1 MATFTRRSSWNA
13 GGTFNNKDL
22 HWYAIGV
29 REMMARALD
38 DTASWWFFGAIHGE
52 YVTPD
57 TDPGAFP
64 GWGHLPGVPQ
74 VPTTP
79 LPTDSIIATYWNQCQ
94 HQSWFFP
101 PWHRGYLAALEA
113 QLRVDIQK
121 KGGPSTWALPYWDYF
136 GPDTAFDIPP
146 AFTQPKMPDGSDNA
160 LFVTARYGPN
170 GDNVVYVPTPA
181 GLEKRPVLPPAT
193 FFGPVTD
200 TCLSNTVYTGSDGN
214 TPLPGFGGP
223 LSGYWHGGN
232 YPSGNLEG
240 DPHNLTHVYLGG
252 ILSDTEYGLMADPGL
267 AALDPIFY
275 LHHAN
280 IDRMWAV
287 WNADPSNTNPTDPN
301 WLSGPA
307 ASGEHEFVMPMPGM
321 KTWRFAPKDVSSL
334 SQMDYTYENLKPTP
348 AVNLLAQRMGR
359 LGQAAPTRAAG
370 AAPGR
375 RTVELVGSNETALP
389 IKGASTSTTVK
400 LDPEVRSRVSASLA
414 AASAEPAPDRV
425 YLNLENVRGTRDATA
440 LSVFINLPEGSNPA
454 DHPELL
460 AGTVGLFGL
469 RRATVA
475 SGRHVGGGLNF
486 LLDISPIVDR
496 LHLGSGAS
504 LDALRVTIV
513 PNRPV
518 PESADVV
525 VGRVSVYRE
534 GR

>member
-1 MATFTRRSSWNA
+1 MANFTRSSAWNA
-13 GGTFNNKDL
+13 GGTFTNQDL

-29 REMMARALD
+29 RAMMARALN
-38 DTASWWFFGAIHGE
+38 DTASWWFFAAIHGE
-52 YVTPD
+52 YVTPGN
-57 TDPGAFP
+57 DPGRFP
-64 GWGHLPGVPQ
+64 GWGHLPGVPA

-79 LPTDSIIATYWNQCQ
+79 LPTAGVMATYWDQCQ
-94 HQSWFFP
+94 HQTWFFP
-101 PWHRGYLAALEA
+101 PWHRGYLVALEA
-113 QLRVDIQK
+113 QLREDIK
-121 KGGPSTWALPYWDYF
+121 AHGGPATWALPYWDYF
-136 GPDTAFDIPP
+136 GPGSQFDIPP

-170 GDNVVYVPTPA
+170 GDSIVFVPTPA
-181 GLEKRPVLPPAT
+181 GLQQRPVPPPN

-200 TCLSNTVYTGSDGN
+200 TCLTNSVYTGSDAN

-232 YPSGNLEG
+232 YPSGNLEQN
-240 DPHNLTHVYLGG
+240 PHNLTHVYLGG
-252 ILSDTEYGLMADPGL
+252 SLSDTDYGLMADPGL
-267 AALDPIFY
+267 AGLDPIFY

-280 IDRMWAV
+280 VDRMWAV
-287 WNADPSNTNPTDPN
+287 WNADPSHGNPSDPN

-307 ASGEHEFVMPMPGM
+307 ASGEHEFVMPMPGGQ
-321 KTWRFAPKDVSSL
+321 TWVFAPKDVHSL
-334 SQMDYTYENLKPTP
+334 SQMNYTYDNLNLVP

-359 LGQAAPTRAAG
+359 LGQAAPAAAAG

-375 RTVELVGSNETALP
+375 KTVELVGSNDAALP
-389 IKGASTSTTVK
+389 IKGASTSTTVT
-400 LDPEVRSRVSASLA
+400 LDRQVRAKVSASLA
-414 AASAEPAPDRV
+414 AAAARPAPDRV

-440 LSVFINLPEGSNPA
+440 LSVFVNLPEGSNPA

-469 RRATVA
+469 RRASVA
-475 SGRHVGGGLNF
+475 GGQHVGGGLSF
-486 LLDISPIVDR
+486 LLDISPIVDQ
-496 LHLGSGAS
+496 LHLGGA
-504 LDALRVTIV
+504 LTADTLRVTIV

-518 PESADVV
+518 PDTADVV